1 MKNKPSRTS
10 ASYAQFRASIE
21 AELPKLNP
29 FSFDMSYKLPPIGAV
44 PEDKPSGRKRQEG
57 RHAHRWQHRK

>member
-1 MKNKPSRTS
+1 MKNTPKPFG
-10 ASYAQFRASIE
+10 SYAQFRASIE

-44 PEDKPSGRKRQEG
+44 PEDKPAGRKRREG
-57 RHAHRWQHRK
+57 RHARRWQTRK